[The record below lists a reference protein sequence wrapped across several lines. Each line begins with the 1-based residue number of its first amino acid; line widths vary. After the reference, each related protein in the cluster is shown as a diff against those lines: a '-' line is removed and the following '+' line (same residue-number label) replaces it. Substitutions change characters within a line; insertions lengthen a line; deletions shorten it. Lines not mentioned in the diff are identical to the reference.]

1 MSNLFKSNSRFAALA
16 EDIEKP
22 IKKEEK
28 KPEKIIE
35 KRPEKREETKE
46 ENKKSFIFKENSFLK
61 EEPNYFKRDYQRR
74 DNNYDSRYESK
85 EHKDE
90 RIKRE
95 NLKKEEEKRKKA
107 EELQKN
113 LEEINFPDL
122 SNKIITNNNKKKI
135 ISYSEKAAKAIQKE
149 EDQVIEQVIEQ
160 VVENTIKPG
169 WVEIKRDINN
179 PRKLIYTYGAVVSEE
194 DTIETSYDKSH
205 NSVFEGLVNLHKR
218 RTQEYIDMWG
228 YDAWEKM
235 FRSPN
240 YDYEYFDKLDAEY
253 EMEEEND
260 IEYEYN

>member
-1 MSNLFKSNSRFAALA
+1 MREITGFCPFA
-16 EDIEKP
+16 
-22 IKKEEK
+22 
-28 KPEKIIE
+28 KIL
-35 KRPEKREETKE
+35 
-46 ENKKSFIFKENSFLK
+46 NSFQEL
-61 EEPNYFKRDYQRR
+61 RR
-74 DNNYDSRYESK
+74 RLL
-85 EHKDE
+85 
-90 RIKRE
+90 KRE
-95 NLKKEEEKRKKA
+95 NLKKEDEKRKKA

-122 SNKIITNNNKKKI
+122 SNKIITNNNKKKP
-135 ISYSEKAAKAIQKE
+135 ISYSEKAAKAIQKVE
-149 EDQVIEQVIEQ
+149 EQVIEQVI
-160 VVENTIKPG
+160 ENTIKPG

-179 PRKLIYTYGAVVSEE
+179 PRKLIYRYGTVVSEE

-205 NSVFEGLVNLHKR
+205 NSVFEGLVNLHKT

-253 EMEEEND
+253 ETEEEND